1 MKKNKYFLI
10 ILFIIMIIPFIS
22 KTLEKNHKSSYKK
35 NNYNINESFY
45 IRNKKHYYDFII
57 SNKKEKYTYTIE
69 ENINKRKKVIK
80 EIKKYKSNNITCVL
94 PIYKKRI
101 NLNTYCLED
110 NKQVSNYYLK
120 DNKDYKKIVSKLKK
134 YKIEIPY
141 SNDDNTD
148 YKKIKVYQKNIMDNY
163 AFIIW
168 DYKGIYILKNNELKY
183 QKFLNNDLYEN
194 IMSTVNSRYYV
205 LFDNSNVMGIEK
217 IHYYDLI
224 NNKYNSFKLEKRISK
239 DSYINGVVDD
249 LIYVTDNSKKIEYAL
264 NIKKK
269 KIEVVGKDEEYIK
282 YSNNKKE
289 VLNKSDFFMKKQ
301 LFNNEL
307 LDNKKISNS
316 PFIKEYN
323 YNYFIDNN
331 RMFNKLNNEN
341 NVLLFGL
348 NDIKKWYVYEKDILL
363 ISNDEL
369 YLYNDKT
376 GLRKIIEYNELK
388 YNDDNLALFWK

>member
-1 MKKNKYFLI
+1 M
-10 ILFIIMIIPFIS
+10 
-22 KTLEKNHKSSYKK
+22 
-35 NNYNINESFY
+35 
-45 IRNKKHYYDFII
+45 
-57 SNKKEKYTYTIE
+57 
-69 ENINKRKKVIK
+69 
-80 EIKKYKSNNITCVL
+80 
-94 PIYKKRI
+94 PIYKKKI

-134 YKIEIPY
+134 FKIEIPY

-323 YNYFIDNN
+323 YN
-331 RMFNKLNNEN
+331 
-341 NVLLFGL
+341 
-348 NDIKKWYVYEKDILL
+348 
-363 ISNDEL
+363 
-369 YLYNDKT
+369 
-376 GLRKIIEYNELK
+376 
-388 YNDDNLALFWK
+388 